1 MPEEVQALPSHDPT
15 LATVRGGK
23 LGAAWRVFMA
33 TRLDG
38 RQLAAAIEARL
49 AATIAERLPKIGRPP
64 GLAVLRVGDD
74 PASGVYVANKEKA
87 CARVGIT
94 SLGAH
99 LPAATSAA
107 QVLSTIQQLNADPA
121 VDGILLQLPV
131 PAGLDERPLLAAIDP
146 EKDADGLHTLN
157 LGRLLKGEPGP
168 RSCTP
173 AGVMALLAAAGVEL
187 AGKRAVV
194 VGRSILVG
202 QPMALMLQAAQAT
215 VSIAHSRT
223 TDLPAL
229 TREADVLV
237 VAAGKPRMIGA
248 EHVKPGAVVVDV
260 GIHRLEPEPGAGP
273 DAMVRLCGDVRYEE
287 VEPIASAIT
296 PVPGGVGPMT
306 VTLLLVNTV
315 VAWCRHRGVAHG
327 LGDLV
332 P

>member
-1 MPEEVQALPSHDPT
+1 LQA
-15 LATVRGGK
+15 V
-23 LGAAWRVFMA
+23 V
-33 TRLDG
+33 
-38 RQLAAAIEARL
+38 
-49 AATIAERLPKIGRPP
+49 AERLERAGRPP

-87 CARVGIT
+87 CSRIGIT
-94 SLGAH
+94 NLGAH
-99 LPAATSAA
+99 LPANTPAA
-107 QVLSTIQQLNADPA
+107 EVLSTIQRLNADPA
-121 VDGILLQLPV
+121 VDGILLQLPL

-173 AGVMALLAAAGVEL
+173 AGVMALLAAAGVDL

-202 QPMALMLQAAQAT
+202 QPMALMLQAANAT
-215 VSIAHSRT
+215 VSIGHSRT
-223 TDLPAL
+223 HDLAEL
-229 TREADVLV
+229 TRQADVLV

-260 GIHRLEPEPGAGP
+260 GIHRLDGEAGGKP
-273 DAMVRLCGDVRYEE
+273 RLCGDVRFEE
-287 VEPIASAIT
+287 VEPIASAIS

-315 VAWCRHRGVAHG
+315 ASWCQRCG
-327 LGDLV
+327 LDQPLADLL